1 MTPAHAHRGQ
11 QRDKALAQAA
21 MATVAARGTAAI
33 ATVATLAVSA
43 HALSKPELGVV
54 VVLTTLTAFLSF
66 GDFGLGTLLMT
77 RLPEAHARDDAEGK
91 RQVVGVTFS
100 TLCLTGGVIAVL
112 GIASSFVFPWQSLL
126 GAHDLPAHEVRAAVI
141 TFFAFGGLSIP
152 GTIGSRVL
160 AAMLRSAIA
169 QVWLVAGSL
178 LALGLTIGCSIL
190 NLPIWAYVFAIA
202 GAPAVVATVQTAWVL
217 IRSFPELRP
226 NRLGVRPKV
235 AWSFLR
241 ASLLF
246 AILSLS
252 AVISYSIDSLVVSA
266 VLGASAAAVYVL
278 AARMFTLVGVT
289 IGLAGQQMWSALTD
303 AITRGDHAWA
313 RSRFR
318 STLLLSTGLN
328 AGACALLVVFGRYL
342 SRLWVGSGL
351 VPPLSLLIVLAI
363 YTVYS
368 VTVLQASY
376 LLAAVEK
383 VRTIALV
390 GVVAAGVNL
399 AASIVL
405 TKHYGLPGPALGS
418 IVALV
423 LVGTVPLV
431 VLCRQV
437 LSTLSDSDEQAPA
450 ELG

>member
-1 MTPAHAHRGQ
+1 
-11 QRDKALAQAA
+11 
-21 MATVAARGTAAI
+21 
-33 ATVATLAVSA
+33 
-43 HALSKPELGVV
+43 
-54 VVLTTLTAFLSF
+54 
-66 GDFGLGTLLMT
+66 
-77 RLPEAHARDDAEGK
+77 
-91 RQVVGVTFS
+91 
-100 TLCLTGGVIAVL
+100 
-112 GIASSFVFPWQSLL
+112 
-126 GAHDLPAHEVRAAVI
+126 
-141 TFFAFGGLSIP
+141 
-152 GTIGSRVL
+152 
-160 AAMLRSAIA
+160 
-169 QVWLVAGSL
+169 
-178 LALGLTIGCSIL
+178 
-190 NLPIWAYVFAIA
+190 
-202 GAPAVVATVQTAWVL
+202 
-217 IRSFPELRP
+217 
-226 NRLGVRPKV
+226 VRPKV

-423 LVGTVPLV
+423 RVGTVPLV